1 MPPRIF
7 VTIDSAQLGLQP
19 GGLAEL
25 DACVAQF
32 PREHLILRTIA
43 VLHALSADRD
53 KGHRT
58 VSATFARA
66 AGGEVERLLTE
77 AFQEDNASFL
87 EPLQQLLLLRRAMT
101 VCKDA
106 GTLDV
111 TSDAGMRA
119 YFDAC
124 RFAADITSPKS
135 TEQTSGTSIDE
146 WMKVAAGFST
156 RLWLTNPVNPNHWV
170 ARTRLMLDRLPAG
183 DGELKKYADAL
194 KQRFLV
200 AIGLSHDEVFTIVTF
215 LSYWTLGQDLDEIF
229 EDHPRIR
236 LNPDT
241 WLHETDVPV
250 ETFKAF
256 LQRTARHW
264 TETLSDSA
272 YGGPLST
279 LPFRD
284 RPFLTFGDGTVA
296 PVTREFVLEK
306 LTADIFWWVKDP
318 EVPQQQP
325 WQQDWGYLAEAYVLW
340 LLEKIAASSHCE
352 FRKNVKWDGGELDA
366 AIWFKGH
373 VALAEITSSPLSD
386 DAAYSGDSEK
396 FRAGLYQA
404 FVQSTRPGKA
414 PEAEAVLQLARD
426 AKALMEGKL
435 SKEIPVQNV
444 QRVYPVMIA
453 LDRRLRTPG
462 AWHYPNRELRNEIAD
477 LTSTASALV
486 PLNLEDVEELEQLL
500 HDRRSEFG
508 GTPPGFLRIL
518 RRWDT
523 DRGVGP
529 SWWQFMEWLAG
540 DVRPNR
546 HLAEEIARWKDEIR
560 SHFKTDSWAAEPEK

>member
-1 MPPRIF
+1 MPPRIV
-7 VTIDSAQLGLQP
+7 VTIDSAQLGLPP

-32 PREHLILRTIA
+32 PREHLILRSIA

-53 KGHRT
+53 KGLRT
-58 VSATFARA
+58 VNGTFARA

-77 AFQEDNASFL
+77 ALQKNNASFF

-101 VCKDA
+101 VCKGT

-111 TSDAGMRA
+111 TSDAAMRV

-135 TEQTSGTSIDE
+135 KEGPSATSVEE
-146 WMKVAAGFST
+146 WTKVAANFSV
-156 RLWLTNPVNPNHWV
+156 RLWLTNAVNPNRWV
-170 ARTRLMLDRLPAG
+170 ARTRLMLDRLPAESE
-183 DGELKKYADAL
+183 DLKQYANAL
-194 KQRFLV
+194 KGRFPT
-200 AIGLSHDEVFTIVTF
+200 AIGLSYDEVFTLVAF
-215 LSYWTLGQDLDEIF
+215 LGYWTLELDLNQIF
-229 EDHPRIR
+229 EDPNRIR

-241 WLHETDVPV
+241 WLQETDVPV
-250 ETFKAF
+250 GA
-256 LQRTARHW
+256 LQALLERTARDW

-272 YGGPLST
+272 YGGPISV

-284 RPFLTFGDGTVA
+284 RPFVRFRDGTIA

-306 LTADIFWWVKDP
+306 LTADVFWWVKDP
-318 EVPQQQP
+318 DVLQEVP
-325 WQQDWGYLAEAYVLW
+325 WQRGWGYLAEAYVSW
-340 LLEKIAASSHCE
+340 LLEQVAASSHCE
-352 FRKNVKWDGGELDA
+352 FRKDVKWDDGQLDA

-373 VALAEITSSPLSD
+373 IALIEITSSSLTD
-386 DAAYSGDSEK
+386 DAAYSGDSDK
-396 FRAGLYQA
+396 FKAGLHQT

-414 PEAEAVLQLARD
+414 PKAEAVLQLARD
-426 AKALMEGKL
+426 VKALMEGKL
-435 SKEIPVQNV
+435 SKEIPVRDV

-462 AWHYPNRELRNEIAD
+462 AWHYPNHELRRALAD
-477 LTSTASALV
+477 HSPTASALV
-486 PLNLEDVEELEQLL
+486 PLNLEDVEELEQLM

-508 GTPPGFLRIL
+508 GTPPGFLGIL

-523 DRGVGP
+523 DRGICP

-546 HLAEEIARWKDEIR
+546 HLTEEAARWNDEIR
-560 SHFKTDSWAAEPEK
+560 LHFKTDPRPPEPEK

>member
-32 PREHLILRTIA
+32 SREHLILRSIA

-53 KGHRT
+53 KGYHT
-58 VSATFARA
+58 VNATFARA
-66 AGGEVERLLTE
+66 AGGEVERLLTR
-77 AFQEDNASFL
+77 ALQKDNASFI
-87 EPLQQLLLLRRAMT
+87 EPLQQLLLLRRALT

-106 GTLDV
+106 GPLDI
-111 TSDAGMRA
+111 TSDAAMCA
-119 YFDAC
+119 YFNAC
-124 RFAADITSPKS
+124 RFAADIASPKF
-135 TEQTSGTSIDE
+135 TEESSDTSIDQ
-146 WMKVAAGFST
+146 WVKVAAGFST

-170 ARTRLMLDRLPAG
+170 ARTRLMLDRLPAQHA
-183 DGELKKYADAL
+183 ELKKYADAL
-194 KQRFLV
+194 KQRFPA
-200 AIGLSHDEVFTIVTF
+200 AIGLSYDEVFTIVTF
-215 LSYWTLGQDLDEIF
+215 LSYWTLGFDLNQIF
-229 EDHPRIR
+229 EDYSRIR

-241 WLHETDVPV
+241 WLHDTDVPGDA
-250 ETFKAF
+250 FKAF
-256 LQRTARHW
+256 LQRTARDW
-264 TETLSDSA
+264 TDTLSDSS
-272 YGGPLST
+272 YGGPLSA

-284 RPFLTFGDGTVA
+284 RPFISFRDGTVA

-318 EVPQQQP
+318 DVLQQQP

-373 VALAEITSSPLSD
+373 VALVEITSSPLSD

-396 FRAGLYQA
+396 FRAGLHQA
-404 FVQSTRPGKA
+404 FVQSTRLGKA
-414 PEAEAVLQLARD
+414 PKAEAVFQLARD
-426 AKALMEGKL
+426 LNALMAGKL
-435 SKEIPVQNV
+435 SKAIPVHV
-444 QRVYPVMIA
+444 QRIYPVVIA

-462 AWHYPNRELRNEIAD
+462 AWYYPNRELQCALAD
-477 LTSTASALV
+477 LTSISSALV
-486 PLNLEDVEELEQLL
+486 PLNLEDVEGLEQLL

-523 DRGVGP
+523 DRGVCP

-540 DVRPNR
+540 DIRPNQ
-546 HLAEEIARWKDEIR
+546 HLMEESARWQGEIH
-560 SHFKTDSWAAEPEK
+560 SHFKTGPLA

>member
-1 MPPRIF
+1 MAHESGEPE
-7 VTIDSAQLGLQP
+7 SLGRQNASDVGP
-19 GGLAEL
+19 
-25 DACVAQF
+25 V
-32 PREHLILRTIA
+32 
-43 VLHALSADRD
+43 
-53 KGHRT
+53 
-58 VSATFARA
+58 
-66 AGGEVERLLTE
+66 AGGGW
-77 AFQEDNASFL
+77 
-87 EPLQQLLLLRRAMT
+87 RA
-101 VCKDA
+101 
-106 GTLDV
+106 
-111 TSDAGMRA
+111 
-119 YFDAC
+119 
-124 RFAADITSPKS
+124 
-135 TEQTSGTSIDE
+135 E
-146 WMKVAAGFST
+146 
-156 RLWLTNPVNPNHWV
+156 
-170 ARTRLMLDRLPAG
+170 
-183 DGELKKYADAL
+183 KYADAL
-194 KQRFLV
+194 KQRFPA

-215 LSYWTLGQDLDEIF
+215 LSYWTLGQDLDQIF
-229 EDHPRIR
+229 EDHTRIR

-256 LQRTARHW
+256 LSRTARDW

-272 YGGPLST
+272 YGGPLSA

-284 RPFLTFGDGTVA
+284 RPFVTFRDGTVA

-325 WQQDWGYLAEAYVLW
+325 WQQEWGYLAEAYVLW
-340 LLEKIAASSHCE
+340 LLQKIAASSHCE

-373 VALAEITSSPLSD
+373 VALVEITSGSLSD
-386 DAAYSGDSEK
+386 VAAYSGDSEK
-396 FRAGLYQA
+396 FRAGLHQA

-414 PEAEAVLQLARD
+414 PKAEAVLQLARD

-462 AWHYPNRELRNEIAD
+462 AWHYPDRELRNELAG

-508 GTPPGFLRIL
+508 GTPPGFMRIL

-523 DRGVGP
+523 DRGICP
-529 SWWQFMEWLAG
+529 SWWQFLKWLAG
-540 DVRPNR
+540 DVHLNR
-546 HLAEEIARWKDEIR
+546 HLAEESARWKDEIR
-560 SHFKTDSWAAEPEK
+560 SHFKTDPWAAEPEK

>member
-32 PREHLILRTIA
+32 PREHLILRSIA

-53 KGHRT
+53 KGHWT
-58 VSATFARA
+58 VNATFGRA

-77 AFQEDNASFL
+77 ALQKENASFL

-101 VCKDA
+101 LCKDT

-111 TSDAGMRA
+111 TSDAAMRA

-124 RFAADITSPKS
+124 RFAADITSRKS
-135 TEQTSGTSIDE
+135 KEEPSGTSIDE

-156 RLWLTNPVNPNHWV
+156 RLWLTNTVNPNNWV
-170 ARTRLMLDRLPAG
+170 ARTRLMLDRLPAENG
-183 DGELKKYADAL
+183 DLKKYADAL
-194 KQRFLV
+194 KQRFPA
-200 AIGLSHDEVFTIVTF
+200 AIGLSYDEVFTLVTF
-215 LSYWTLGQDLDEIF
+215 LSYWTLGLDLNQIF
-229 EDHPRIR
+229 EDYSRIW

-241 WLHETDVPV
+241 WLQETDVPV
-250 ETFKAF
+250 ARFKAF
-256 LQRTARHW
+256 LQRTTRDW

-272 YGGPLST
+272 YGGPVST

-284 RPFLTFGDGTVA
+284 RPFVSFRDGTVA

-318 EVPQQQP
+318 DVLQQQP

-340 LLEKIAASSHCE
+340 LLEKIAASSNCE
-352 FRKNVKWDGGELDA
+352 FRKNVKWDGGEIDA

-373 VALAEITSSPLSD
+373 VALVEITSSSLSD
-386 DAAYSGDSEK
+386 DAAYSGDPGK
-396 FRAGLYQA
+396 FRAGLHQA

-414 PEAEAVLQLARD
+414 PKVEAVLQLARD

-435 SKEIPVQNV
+435 SKEVPVQNV
-444 QRVYPVMIA
+444 QWVYPVMIA

-462 AWHYPNRELRNEIAD
+462 AWHYPNHELRNEIAD
-477 LTSTASALV
+477 LASTASALV

-546 HLAEEIARWKDEIR
+546 HLAKESAHWKDEIR
-560 SHFKTDSWAAEPEK
+560 SHFKTDLWAAELEQ

>member
-1 MPPRIF
+1 M
-7 VTIDSAQLGLQP
+7 TIDSVQLGLQP
-19 GGLAEL
+19 GDLADL
-25 DACVAQF
+25 DARVAQF
-32 PREHLILRTIA
+32 PREHLILQSIA

-58 VSATFARA
+58 LNAAFARTV
-66 AGGEVERLLTE
+66 GGEVERLLTR
-77 AFQEDNASFL
+77 ALQKDNASFF

-106 GTLDV
+106 GSLDMG
-111 TSDAGMRA
+111 SAAAMRA
-119 YFDAC
+119 YFDVC
-124 RFAADITSPKS
+124 RVAADITSPKRMEEPS
-135 TEQTSGTSIDE
+135 DTSIDR
-146 WMKVAAGFST
+146 WMRVAAEFST
-156 RLWLTNPVNPNHWV
+156 RLWLTNPVNPNHCV
-170 ARTRLMLDRLPAG
+170 ARTRLMLDRLPG
-183 DGELKKYADAL
+183 EHGELRKYADAL
-194 KQRFLV
+194 KQRFPA
-200 AIGLSHDEVFTIVTF
+200 AIGLSYDEAFTIVTF
-215 LSYWTLGQDLDEIF
+215 LSYWTLGLDLNQIF
-229 EDHPRIR
+229 EDYSRIR

-241 WLHETDVPV
+241 WLHDTDVPV
-250 ETFKAF
+250 EAFKAF
-256 LQRTARHW
+256 LQRAARDW

-272 YGGPLST
+272 YGGPVSV

-284 RPFLTFGDGTVA
+284 RPFIKFRDGTIA
-296 PVTREFVLEK
+296 PVKREFVLEK

-318 EVPQQQP
+318 DVLQQQP

-340 LLEKIAASSHCE
+340 LLEKIAANSHCE
-352 FRKNVKWDGGELDA
+352 FRKNVNWEGGEIDA

-373 VALAEITSSPLSD
+373 VALVEITSTSLTD
-386 DAAYSGDSEK
+386 VAAYSGDSEK
-396 FRAGLYQA
+396 FRVGLHQA
-404 FVQSTRPGKA
+404 FVQSTRSEQA
-414 PEAEAVLQLARD
+414 PKAEAVFQLARD

-435 SKEIPVQNV
+435 RKEIPVQSV

-462 AWHYPNRELRNEIAD
+462 AWHYPNRELQCALAD
-477 LTSTASALV
+477 LTSTSSALV

-500 HDRRSEFG
+500 HDRRREFE

-546 HLAEEIARWKDEIR
+546 HLVEESARWQGEMH
-560 SHFKTDSWAAEPEK
+560 SHFKTGPRA